1 MTAVTIQ
8 SNKIASNEG
17 KDNQALKPPPGN
29 NQTNFLANAMHPRA
43 WDACG
48 HLPSTAPG
56 GAFTLLASMVPTI
69 CSGGS
74 EVVLIYLVATL

>member
-1 MTAVTIQ
+1 MAAQKFTSFDKFFDVTIQ

-17 KDNQALKPPPGN
+17 KDNQALKSSHGT

-56 GAFTLLASMVPTI
+56 GAFTLLASMAPH
-69 CSGGS
+69 
-74 EVVLIYLVATL
+74 YLFRRK